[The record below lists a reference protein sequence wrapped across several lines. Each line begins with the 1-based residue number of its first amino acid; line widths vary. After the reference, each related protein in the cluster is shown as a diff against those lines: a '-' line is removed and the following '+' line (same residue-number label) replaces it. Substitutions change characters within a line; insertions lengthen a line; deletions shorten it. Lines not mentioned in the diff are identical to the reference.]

1 MLLLMAVFTLAS
13 MLFIWLPF
21 GLNSLVAL
29 YIFVFLYGFGTGS
42 FVSLSMAC
50 VGQLCRGSDF
60 ARWIGAMDSVVSIAY
75 ELFYLPELDMFLCN
89 LSLLTH
95 PHRTLIAIP
104 IGSSLQSN
112 VGPQAMVWFL
122 VGVLSLSLMACS
134 ISRAGYMGYKWK
146 WNARV

>member
-1 MLLLMAVFTLAS
+1 MLLLMAVCTLAS

-50 VGQLCRGSDF
+50 VGQICRGSDF

-75 ELFYLPELDMFLCN
+75 ELF
-89 LSLLTH
+89 H
-95 PHRTLIAIP
+95 PLNWTY
-104 IGSSLQSN
+104 GMEF
-112 VGPQAMVWFL
+112 V
-122 VGVLSLSLMACS
+122 C
-134 ISRAGYMGYKWK
+134 
-146 WNARV
+146 

>member
-42 FVSLSMAC
+42 FVSLSMGC
-50 VGQLCRGSDF
+50 VGQLCRGNDF

-75 ELFYLPELDMFLCN
+75 GLFHPLNWTYFMEFEFAN
-89 LSLLTH
+89 TSL
-95 PHRTLIAIP
+95 
-104 IGSSLQSN
+104 
-112 VGPQAMVWFL
+112 
-122 VGVLSLSLMACS
+122 
-134 ISRAGYMGYKWK
+134 AG
-146 WNARV
+146 RLFQFQ